1 MAMLGLF
8 MTTHAR
14 NHWIRSRW
22 HATCTLGAVSDP
34 VGAADLLRSVGLDV
48 DGPVTWGNPVRSGSA
63 GVFVVEAAQP
73 SDQAAFDHKAIRG
86 WLERVPATRLDGA
99 PTTPHALAARL
110 ATLWVP
116 GQPILYVGRSMRSIG
131 ARVAAMY
138 ATALGDSKPH
148 PGGHLIKTLANLPS
162 LRIWWAETEAHEEYE
177 DELLNQFSQ
186 RARSPLPFANET
198 LPTGERRS
206 FGLSGELREPP
217 AARTPEAQQADLR
230 ASDLKEKRAAARS
243 RKLRVPTRTTVS
255 SRPVSEPTYVS
266 RDGHD
271 ELVAELEGL
280 RATVRPEV
288 IARVK
293 AARELGD
300 LKENADYEYARK
312 EQSFVEGRIQSLEQ
326 MLRSAIVVDDSAPT
340 ETVGLGSTVTVDVNG
355 DAETYVLVG
364 PLEADPARGRIS
376 SASPVGK
383 ALVGRKAGEEVTV
396 AAPGGSVVY
405 RIVEI
410 R

>member
-1 MAMLGLF
+1 MRSLGLQ
-8 MTTHAR
+8 
-14 NHWIRSRW
+14 
-22 HATCTLGAVSDP
+22 
-34 VGAADLLRSVGLDV
+34 V

-73 SDQAAFDHKAIRG
+73 SEQAAFDHKAIRG

-116 GQPILYVGRSMRSIG
+116 AQPILYVGRSMRSIG

-138 ATALGDSKPH
+138 ATPLGDSKPH
-148 PGGHLIKTLANLPS
+148 PGGHLLKTLANLPS
-162 LRIWWAETEAHEEYE
+162 LRIWWAETKAHEEYE
-177 DELLNQFSQ
+177 DELLNKFAKS
-186 RARSPLPFANET
+186 AGSPSPFANET

-217 AARTPEAQQADLR
+217 AARTAAVQQADLR

-243 RKLRVPTRTTVS
+243 RKLRTPTRTNGST
-255 SRPVSEPTYVS
+255 RPVPEPTYVS
-266 RDGHD
+266 KDGHD
-271 ELVAELEGL
+271 ELVAELDGL
-280 RATVRPEV
+280 RTNVRPEV

-326 MLRSAIVVDDSAPT
+326 MLRSAVIVDDPAQT
-340 ETVGLGSTVTVDVNG
+340 EAVGLGSTVTVEIDG
-355 DAETYVLVG
+355 DAETYVVVG

-383 ALVGRKAGEEVTV
+383 ALFGHRAGDEVTV
-396 AAPGGSVVY
+396 AAPSGTVVY
-405 RIVEI
+405 RVTEI

>member
-1 MAMLGLF
+1 M
-8 MTTHAR
+8 
-14 NHWIRSRW
+14 
-22 HATCTLGAVSDP
+22 
-34 VGAADLLRSVGLDV
+34 RSVGLEV

-63 GVFVVEAAQP
+63 GVFVVEAAQL

-86 WLERVPATRLDGA
+86 WLERVPTTRLDGA

-116 GQPILYVGRSMRSIG
+116 TQQILYVGRSMRSIG

-138 ATALGDSKPH
+138 ATPLGDSKPH

-177 DELLNQFSQ
+177 DELLNKFAKSVGT
-186 RARSPLPFANET
+186 SLPFANET

-217 AARTPEAQQADLR
+217 AARTAAVQQADLR

-243 RKLRVPTRTTVS
+243 RKLRTPPRPGGST
-255 SRPVSEPTYVS
+255 RPVPEPTYVS
-266 RDGHD
+266 KDGHD
-271 ELVAELEGL
+271 ELVAELDGL
-280 RATVRPEV
+280 RLNVRPEV

-326 MLRSAIVVDDSAPT
+326 MLRSAVIVDDSAPT
-340 ETVGLGSTVTVDVNG
+340 EAVGLGSTVTVDVDGN
-355 DAETYVLVG
+355 AETYVVVG

-383 ALVGRKAGEEVTV
+383 ALFGHRAGDEVAV
-396 AAPGGSVVY
+396 AAPSGTVVY
-405 RIVEI
+405 RLTEI